1 MELNVPAARETPAT
15 GGAGTSFEG
24 AAAGAAAAGSA
35 ATAGDAAKDISA
47 LIDAA
52 AFLLQAE
59 PEQVKEL
66 VRDNVYGRNLAVL
79 LLTLLPVV
87 ADVSE
92 AEAPGRIAAASFDA
106 LHDKATAGE
115 HSLCVY
121 GRRLREAR
129 KACWQSLASAQG
141 CSFATR
147 PTDFDAK
154 LPGADALTGDDV
166 VAALAELSCQSDA
179 TVRVQLAVAATAKE
193 SAAALRQQLD
203 LGFRV
208 VHRYDDARVHA
219 RLGELVMREP
229 GKLSAPARAGEAR
242 YNAVHDPLR
251 GARHAMAAAMG
262 PAVAAD
268 DVLQPRQRL
277 RSWVFSAWQDGVR
290 PIVRGPEELA
300 TLVRVSAA
308 LRSQRAASGTFT
320 VRLMSHC

>member
-1 MELNVPAARETPAT
+1 M
-15 GGAGTSFEG
+15 
-24 AAAGAAAAGSA
+24 
-35 ATAGDAAKDISA
+35 
-47 LIDAA
+47 
-52 AFLLQAE
+52 
-59 PEQVKEL
+59 
-66 VRDNVYGRNLAVL
+66 
-79 LLTLLPVV
+79 
-87 ADVSE
+87 
-92 AEAPGRIAAASFDA
+92 
-106 LHDKATAGE
+106 
-115 HSLCVY
+115 
-121 GRRLREAR
+121 
-129 KACWQSLASAQG
+129 
-141 CSFATR
+141 
-147 PTDFDAK
+147 
-154 LPGADALTGDDV
+154 
-166 VAALAELSCQSDA
+166 
-179 TVRVQLAVAATAKE
+179 
-193 SAAALRQQLD
+193 RQQLD

-308 LRSQRAASGTFT
+308 LRSQRAASGNFT